1 MMKKDAFGRPLFV
14 FELANNHMGDVA
26 HGLAVIR
33 AFHEVAKNFPFTFA
47 FKLQYRQLD
56 TFIHPDPAI
65 QAGSKYVKR
74 FSETRLTE
82 EQFLTLKKEI
92 DSLGFVS
99 MCTPFD
105 EGSVDKIEAHGYDI
119 VKIGSCSLTDWPLIE
134 RIGKVNRPIIAS
146 TAGASL
152 EEVDAVVSF
161 FEHRG
166 KKLSIMH
173 CVAEYPCPADKLQ
186 LNQIDLLRARYPQF
200 PIGFST
206 HEAPTAVDPV
216 KLAVAKGAVIFEKH
230 VGLATDKYKL
240 NEYSA
245 SPEHV
250 KTWLTA
256 AKEAFD
262 LCGTPSGRYTFS
274 TGELSSLR
282 QLRRGVFAKKAIPK
296 GEKVTAENSFLAI
309 PTQDGQITAND
320 LSKYTLW
327 TAIEDIPAGQP
338 VRLPAVRRNDVRAK
352 VHDAVTKVKSILK
365 ESRTTIPGQLDL
377 ELSHHYG
384 IDKFDE
390 YGIAMLTYVNR
401 DYCKKVIVVLP
412 NQQHPEQ
419 WHKVKE
425 ETFHLVWG
433 DLTVKIDGVERTCKP
448 GDIVLVERGAR
459 HWFTSKGGAVIE
471 ELSST
476 HQGADSFYTDETI
489 MRNKDRKTFLTHWL
503 D

>member
-1 MMKKDAFGRPLFV
+1 MKKDPLGRPLFV

-26 HGLAVIR
+26 HGVAVIR
-33 AFHEVAKNFPFTFA
+33 AFHEVAKDFPFTFA

-74 FSETRLTE
+74 FSETRLSD
-82 EQFLTLKKEI
+82 EQFLTLKREI

-105 EGSVDKIEAHGYDI
+105 EDSVARIEAHDYDV
-119 VKIGSCSLTDWPLIE
+119 VKVGSCSFTDWPLIE
-134 RIGKVNRPIIAS
+134 RIGKVNKPIIVS
-146 TAGASL
+146 TAGATF
-152 EEVDAVVSF
+152 EEIDAVVSF

-200 PIGFST
+200 GIGFST
-206 HEAPTAVDPV
+206 HEAPDQVDPV
-216 KLAVAKGAVIFEKH
+216 KMAIAKGAVIFEKH
-230 VGLATDKYKL
+230 VGMKTDKFAM

-245 SPEHV
+245 SPEQTR
-250 KTWLTA
+250 KWLEA
-256 AKEAFD
+256 AKQAFAV
-262 LCGTPSGRYTFS
+262 CGTASGRYAF
-274 TGELSSLR
+274 GAAEVSSLR
-282 QLRRGVFAKKAIPK
+282 QLRRGVFAKAKIAA
-296 GEKVTAENSFLAI
+296 GEKITAENSFLAI
-309 PTQDGQITAND
+309 PTTEGQITAND
-320 LSKYTLW
+320 LSKYTVW
-327 TAIEDIPAGQP
+327 TAVEDIPAGQP
-338 VRLPAVRRNDVRAK
+338 VRLPGLRRNEVRGK
-352 VHDAVTKVKSILK
+352 VHAAVQKVKAILK
-365 ESRTTIPGQLDL
+365 ESRTVIPGQLDL

-384 IDKFDE
+384 VDRFE
-390 YGIAMLTYVNR
+390 EFGIAMMTYVNR

-412 NQQHPEQ
+412 GQQHPEQ

-476 HQGADSFYTDETI
+476 HHGADSFYTDETI
-489 MRNKDRKTFLTHWL
+489 MRNKDRKTYLTYWL